1 VTRAALVVF
10 WKEVTDNLRDRR
22 SVGTALLYAIMGP
35 LVLIPMLGFVGRA
48 FDHGDAKLLVIP
60 LQGAEHAPG
69 LVEYLR
75 EKNIE
80 TRPAPA
86 DPAKA
91 VRDLTHDVVVII
103 PSTYAEDF
111 RAGRPATVR
120 IVTDHSRS
128 TAAGEIR
135 RVSNALE
142 MYGRTVG
149 ALRLIARG
157 VSPRVVSALAIE
169 IDDVATPESE
179 GALLLA
185 SVPMFLLMALFVGGV
200 YVAVDVTAGERERG
214 SLEPLMSNPLTAT
227 DMVLG
232 KLLAVVF
239 FALAALIVA
248 EVMFALVISVAP
260 FPEIP
265 GMRFTLGVSGSLHV
279 FAALLPL
286 LLPVAALQM
295 LLASRSRTV
304 KEAHTAVMLS
314 MLVPMLPGMFLAF
327 TPFKATTS
335 SMTIP
340 IFAQEVLVNQI
351 LRGAPLGAIDYIVAA
366 ATATALGIVL
376 AALATMRYRRER
388 ALSAT
393 S

>member
-1 VTRAALVVF
+1 MTRAALVVF
-10 WKEVTDNLRDRR
+10 WKEVMDNLRDRR
-22 SVGTALLYAIMGP
+22 SVGTALLYAVMGP

-60 LQGAEHAPG
+60 VQGAEHAPG
-69 LVEYLR
+69 LVDYLR

-80 TRPAPA
+80 VRPAPA
-86 DPAKA
+86 DPAQA
-91 VRDLTHDVVVII
+91 VRDLTHDVILIV
-103 PSTYAEDF
+103 PAAYEADF
-111 RAGRPATVR
+111 RAGKPATVR

-135 RVSNALE
+135 RVSRALE

-157 VSPRVVSALAIE
+157 VNPSVVSALAIE
-169 IDDVATPESE
+169 LDDVATPESE

-227 DMVLG
+227 QMVTG
-232 KLLAVVF
+232 KLGAVVV
-239 FALAALIVA
+239 FALAALVVA
-248 EVMFALVISVAP
+248 EAMFALVITAAP
-260 FPEIP
+260 FPDIP
-265 GMRFTLGVSGSLHV
+265 GMRFTLGLVGSLHV

-286 LLPVAALQM
+286 LVPVAALQM
-295 LLASRSRTV
+295 LLASRSRSV

-335 SMTIP
+335 SMMIP
-340 IFAQEVLVNQI
+340 IFAQEVLVTQI
-351 LRGAPLGAIDYIVAA
+351 LRGAPLGVLEYVVAG
-366 ATATALGIVL
+366 ATATALGVVL
-376 AALATMRYRRER
+376 AALATMRYARER
-388 ALSAT
+388 AISGG
-393 S
+393 

>member
-1 VTRAALVVF
+1 MTRAAIVVF
-10 WKEVTDNLRDRR
+10 WKEVMDNLRDRR
-22 SVGTALLYAIMGP
+22 SVGTALLYAVMGP

-60 LQGAEHAPG
+60 VQGAEHAPG
-69 LVEYLR
+69 LVDYLR

-80 TRPAPA
+80 VRPAPA
-86 DPAKA
+86 DPAQA
-91 VRDLTHDVVVII
+91 VRDLTHDVILIV
-103 PSTYAEDF
+103 PAAYEADF
-111 RAGRPATVR
+111 RAGKPATVR

-135 RVSNALE
+135 RVSRALE

-157 VSPRVVSALAIE
+157 VNPSVVSALAIE
-169 IDDVATPESE
+169 LDDVATPESE

-227 DMVLG
+227 QMVTG
-232 KLLAVVF
+232 KLGAVVV
-239 FALAALIVA
+239 FALAALVVA
-248 EVMFALVISVAP
+248 EAMFALVITAAP
-260 FPEIP
+260 FPDIP
-265 GMRFTLGVSGSLHV
+265 GMRFTLGLVGSLHV

-286 LLPVAALQM
+286 LVPVAALQM
-295 LLASRSRTV
+295 LLASRSRSV

-335 SMTIP
+335 SMMIP
-340 IFAQEVLVNQI
+340 IFAQEVLVTQI
-351 LRGAPLGAIDYIVAA
+351 LRGAPLGVLEYVVAG
-366 ATATALGIVL
+366 ATATALGVVL
-376 AALATMRYRRER
+376 AALATMRYARER
-388 ALSAT
+388 AISGG
-393 S
+393 